1 MIQKTTFTRR
11 DVLDKAAATAVAIP
25 WIIPATAL
33 GGNNRPAPSDRIT
46 VGAIGYGGRGRDVL
60 GAFMLEDDVQCLG
73 IADCFANRRQAGK
86 RMVDEKYGN
95 QDCLTYRH
103 HEELLSRDD
112 LDAVIIATG
121 DRWHSV
127 LSVMAAQARK
137 DVYCEKP
144 FCLTI
149 GEGRAVVEATKTH
162 QTVWQCGTQR
172 RSNNSYR
179 FVVEVVRSGKIG
191 RLHTATTFL
200 GTGFTKNGA
209 EKTSEAPEPETFD
222 YDRWTGQAPLKPYS
236 KVRVSLWRHIWATG
250 GGLICDMGP
259 HYFDTVQWAHD
270 SEMDAPRSFAGT
282 AAWPSR
288 DMFSETP
295 YDFNVQAEY
304 TDGVKLVIR
313 KGEKGIRFD
322 GDEGWIHV
330 TDGGAISASSP
341 SILADRKISKQSWL
355 FMKGHIRNFLDCM
368 RSRDLTVSNPELS
381 HRTHTI
387 CHCAN
392 TALRL
397 HRKVEWDPTTERFL
411 NDDEANQMLVREM
424 REPWQI

>member
-1 MIQKTTFTRR
+1 MSNKITITRR
-11 DVLDKAAATAVAIP
+11 NVLSKAAGAAVAMP

-33 GGNNRPAPSDRIT
+33 GGSRRKAPSDRIT
-46 VGAIGYGGRGRDVL
+46 VGAIGFGGRCRDVL
-60 GAFMLEDDVQCLG
+60 GAFMAEDDVQCLAV
-73 IADCFANRRQAGK
+73 ADCFSDRRQAGK
-86 RMVDEKYGN
+86 RMVDDKYGN
-95 QDCLTYRH
+95 QDCSVYRF

-127 LSVMAAQARK
+127 LSVLAARAGK
-137 DVYCEKP
+137 DIYCEKP

-149 GEGRAVVEATKTH
+149 GEGRAVVEASKTYK
-162 QTVWQCGTQR
+162 TVWQCGTQR

-179 FVVEVVRSGKIG
+179 FVVETVRSGKIG

-200 GTGFTKNGA
+200 GTGFTKNA
-209 EKTSEAPEPETFD
+209 VEISSAPPDPNSFD
-222 YDRWTGQAPLKPYS
+222 YDRWTGQASLQPYS
-236 KVRVSLWRHIWATG
+236 KVRVSLWRQIWATG

-270 SEMDAPRSFAGT
+270 SEMDAPRSFVGT
-282 AAWPSR
+282 AVWPPKH
-288 DMFSETP
+288 MFAETP

-304 TDGVKLVIR
+304 TDGVNLVIK
-313 KGEKGIRFD
+313 KGEKGIRFE

-330 TDGGAISASSP
+330 TDGGAISASP
-341 SILADRKISKQSWL
+341 KSILADRKTDEQSWV
-355 FMKGHIRNFLDCM
+355 FMKVHVRNFLDCI
-368 RSRDLTVSNPELS
+368 RSRELTVSHPELS
-381 HRTHTI
+381 QRTHTL

-397 HRKVEWDPTTERFL
+397 NRKVEWDPATERFL
-411 NDDEANQMLVREM
+411 NDDEANAMIAREM
-424 REPWQI
+424 REPWQV